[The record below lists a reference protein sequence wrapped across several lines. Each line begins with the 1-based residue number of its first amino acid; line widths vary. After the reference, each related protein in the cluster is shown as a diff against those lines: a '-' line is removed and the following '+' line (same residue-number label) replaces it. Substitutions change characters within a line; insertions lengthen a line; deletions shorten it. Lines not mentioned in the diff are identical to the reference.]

1 MQVVVPPACLGILL
15 GETRLASAERFPT
28 FKIVQK
34 PLSHTEFT
42 SCAFHMVKQS
52 DGSDVD

>member
-1 MQVVVPPACLGILL
+1 MQAVVPPACLGILL
-15 GETRLASAERFPT
+15 GKARLASAERFPT

-42 SCAFHMVKQS
+42 SCTFDMVKQN